1 MPTRAPLPR
10 PLASPSRSILA
21 VPIVG
26 QFSRASN
33 VLSGTLVVRGVVV
46 LGWMALRLGRRCP
59 DPRRR
64 DRAHAIPA
72 LRCALVYR
80 APRVLIYSY
89 GVDGGIGRAE
99 LRREVESSLVSP
111 NGRVEL
117 RGEVLM
123 DGIGRREE
131 IRVPGMPEPISHF
144 TNVVR
149 AGRLVFVSGCVAS
162 DAQGRTIARND
173 ATAKP
178 RPGQ

>member
-10 PLASPSRSILA
+10 PLTSPSRSILA

-33 VLSGTLVVRGVVV
+33 VLSGPLVRGVVV
-46 LGWMALRLGRRCP
+46 LGWMALRLGRGCP

-64 DRAHAIPA
+64 DRTHAIPA

-99 LRREVESSLVSP
+99 
-111 NGRVEL
+111 
-117 RGEVLM
+117 
-123 DGIGRREE
+123 
-131 IRVPGMPEPISHF
+131 
-144 TNVVR
+144 
-149 AGRLVFVSGCVAS
+149 
-162 DAQGRTIARND
+162 
-173 ATAKP
+173 
-178 RPGQ
+178 

>member
-10 PLASPSRSILA
+10 PLTSPSCSILA

-33 VLSGTLVVRGVVV
+33 VPSGTLVVRGVVV

-64 DRAHAIPA
+64 DRAHAHAIPA

-99 LRREVESSLVSP
+99 LRREVESSL
-111 NGRVEL
+111 
-117 RGEVLM
+117 
-123 DGIGRREE
+123 
-131 IRVPGMPEPISHF
+131 
-144 TNVVR
+144 
-149 AGRLVFVSGCVAS
+149 
-162 DAQGRTIARND
+162 
-173 ATAKP
+173 
-178 RPGQ
+178 